1 MRKQYVS
8 INDMGTSR
16 QNPQR
21 EPYYEPELQPPF
33 QPGVVDPRKGR
44 TLITDIEESAK
55 FTPSHVVEEIK
66 RPVPHVAQYRNDD
79 VGCQDVMRHVMSCP
93 LCSKIY
99 TPDPMLYY
107 MIIAILAAVV
117 VVLLVRKNTI

>member
-21 EPYYEPELQPPF
+21 EPYYESQAPF
-33 QPGVVDPRKGR
+33 QPGAVDPRKGR
-44 TLITDIEESAK
+44 TLIADIEESPHA
-55 FTPSHVVEEIK
+55 VEEIQ
-66 RPVPHVAQYRNDD
+66 RPHVAQYNDD
-79 VGCQDVMRHVMSCP
+79 VGCQDVVRHIMACP

-117 VVLLVRKNTI
+117 VVLLLRKNI